1 MSIRTTVLITA
12 TAEGREA
19 LLDVLRTDTAAAS
32 KEPGV
37 DRFELYIHPDD
48 PLKFVL
54 LEEWAS
60 REALDEHMAHD
71 HTQAVVRALRDDS
84 IVASMEAWQVPATDR
99 AAASP

>member
-12 TAEGREA
+12 TAAGREE
-19 LLDVLRTDTAAAS
+19 LLDVLRSDAAAAS
-32 KEPGV
+32 QESGA
-37 DRFELYIHPDD
+37 DRFELYLHPDD

-60 REALDEHMAHD
+60 REALDEHMGHE

-84 IVASMEAWQVPATDR
+84 IVASMEAWQVPATER

>member
-37 DRFELYIHPDD
+37 DRFELYIHPDE

>member
-19 LLDVLRTDTAAAS
+19 LLDVLRTDAAAAS
-32 KEPGV
+32 QEPTV
-37 DRFELYIHPDD
+37 DRFELYLHPGD

-84 IVASMEAWQVPATDR
+84 IVSSMEAWQVPATDR